1 MPPEIHGKFIMDAKS
16 ILDGIL
22 QTEPGSAELSEKDL
36 EDDDILRVLGVMKEH
51 WTRPLKSTYAALE
64 AAERFGLLDKYT
76 SRSLMPSGDG
86 ELDVTYKKIMFALTR
101 LEMQLYMRHIVDI
114 QSGSFAEDV
123 AGSDLKQDLRSIYL
137 SVTQMHRCLK
147 YDLLARK
154 ALDPS
159 WAIQCPNFK
168 DELLALDET
177 KCDKY
182 QSFLIY
188 VLQKIQEKGYRRYN
202 EQCYE
207 EILSPPLD
215 DGNGSMKR
223 YNTHA
228 WQFAC
233 TIPEFVHSIASLETT
248 FEIWL
253 KMTTNDF
260 RRKIIEH
267 LREYPERKFMDLKPD
282 RHWHSFRNG
291 IYDTRRAAFF
301 PYGSKEVP
309 PDVISCKYHELE
321 FDTGI
326 LEYDDWTDIATPSL
340 QRILDYQLSVA
351 NKDEVMRWVY
361 VFMGRLLFEVNELDK
376 WQVILFC
383 LGRAGTGKSKML
395 DCVTNFFC
403 DEDVAV
409 LANNSQKDFGLQTFV
424 DKYMWTCYEVKHDF
438 SLDQAN
444 FQSMVTGEKV
454 VIQRKHKTA
463 LSVLWK
469 IPGILAGNEVPTWQD
484 NSGSIGRRI
493 ILIKFDR
500 KVLSEKVDPHLDKKI
515 KQEMGALLHKCCK
528 AYLQASQMY
537 GESDIWKKYKRPDGS
552 LMSVLPSYFHEKRE
566 ELVETVHPLAN
577 FIANSKLHVVDPG
590 TNVGMPFHRFQEL
603 ANDYF
608 LNKNY
613 PKFSWGVQSK
623 YKAVLEDYSIVYK
636 KIDAN
641 YIKARGNVPMEYN
654 GMEYRAGTE
663 WLFGITEF
671 DGPDNISDSESEH
684 GTEQPMQHNDHA
696 VDHVM
701 DQPVDHAQQPNDLWQ
716 LEQNEKEDVAR
727 QTPMEYIDANP
738 F

>member
-1 MPPEIHGKFIMDAKS
+1 MDAKS
-16 ILDGIL
+16 ILEGIL
-22 QTEPGSAELSEKDL
+22 QTEPGSSEISEKDL
-36 EDDDILRVLGVMKEH
+36 EDDDILRVLGMMKEH
-51 WTRPLKSTYAALE
+51 WTRPLTSTYAALE

-76 SRSLMPSGDG
+76 SKTLMPSGDG

-154 ALDPS
+154 SLDPS

-168 DELLALDET
+168 DELLGLDES
-177 KCDKY
+177 KCDRY

-188 VLQKIQEKGYRRYN
+188 VLQKIQERGYRRYN

-207 EILSPPLD
+207 EILSPPMD
-215 DGNGSMKR
+215 DGNGNMKR

-228 WQFAC
+228 WQFSC

-301 PYGSKEVP
+301 PYGSKEIP
-309 PDVISCKYHELE
+309 PDVIACKYHELD
-321 FDTGI
+321 FDTSMT
-326 LEYDDWTDIATPSL
+326 LYDDWMDIPTPSL
-340 QRILDYQLSVA
+340 QRILEYQLNAVSS
-351 NKDEVMRWVY
+351 KIEVMRWVY

-403 DEDVAV
+403 DEDVAL

-463 LSVLWK
+463 LSLLWK
-469 IPGILAGNEVPTWQD
+469 IPGILAGNEVPAWSD
-484 NSGSIGRRI
+484 NSGSINRRI
-493 ILIKFDR
+493 IVLKFDR

-515 KQEMGALLHKCCK
+515 KQEIGCLLHKCCK

-552 LMSVLPSYFHEKRE
+552 LMSVLPSYFHEKKE
-566 ELVETVHPLAN
+566 ELAQTTHPLAN
-577 FIANSKLHVVDPG
+577 FIANSKLHIVDAG
-590 TNVGMPFHRFQEL
+590 TNVGMPFSRFQEL

-623 YKAVLEDYSIVYK
+623 YKTVLEDYSIVYK

-641 YIKARGNVPMEYN
+641 YIKARGNQPMEYN

-671 DGPDNISDSESEH
+671 DGPDNISDDEDEMPQA
-684 GTEQPMQHNDHA
+684 THA
-696 VDHVM
+696 T
-701 DQPVDHAQQPNDLWQ
+701 QATPQQRIPSPPDLWE
-716 LEQNEKEDVAR
+716 LEQNEQHDVEHHRAMDR
-727 QTPMEYIDANP
+727 VDRMDHMDRMEIDMPYIDANP